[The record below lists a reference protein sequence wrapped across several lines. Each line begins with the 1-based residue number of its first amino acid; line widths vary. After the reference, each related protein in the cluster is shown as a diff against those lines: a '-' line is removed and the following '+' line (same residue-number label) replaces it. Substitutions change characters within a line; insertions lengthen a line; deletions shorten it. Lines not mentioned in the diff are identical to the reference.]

1 MQNEK
6 YLRSGNRAAHLCPWL
21 WALRSFFTDL
31 ACCSHRNISQ
41 FPESLP
47 ALDGEGD
54 PEGAA
59 PGGMYGT
66 APEMRSL
73 PVRARMRCDHAG
85 IRNGEH

>member
-1 MQNEK
+1 M
-6 YLRSGNRAAHLCPWL
+6 RSTSGPGKRAAQQCPGSGPP
-21 WALRSFFTDL
+21 SFFTDRWL
-31 ACCSHRNISQ
+31 RCSHRNISQ

-73 PVRARMRCDHAG
+73 PVRARMRCDQRRTG